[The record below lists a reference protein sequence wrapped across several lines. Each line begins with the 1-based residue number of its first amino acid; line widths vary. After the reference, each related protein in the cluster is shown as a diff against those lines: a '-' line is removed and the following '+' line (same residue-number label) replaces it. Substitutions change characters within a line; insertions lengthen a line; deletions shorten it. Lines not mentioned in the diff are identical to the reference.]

1 MTKIMLV
8 MICLALIVMA
18 MASTSAVA
26 LDLDFLEDDDYWV
39 YSTSETFAYVGGEG
53 ALTLNTSTMSEIAIG
68 ASFEEIIADTTSETY
83 ASGADYMV
91 LWSNSTTTKHT
102 PEYEETTT
110 ISSMTSTKING
121 MTSTKVPIGFSGEQ
135 RINNLLDTETPG
147 NRKIE
152 TIMENILSSGGNS
165 YTFEFLGSLP
175 LEEGLATLPPII
187 SADFSSPFS
196 SNFDDFKIGFETGAA
211 DTIEADGLIYTGR
224 LMVGLKLT
232 VEADDVDNLVGSV
245 LP

>member
-1 MTKIMLV
+1 MLV
-8 MICLALIVMA
+8 MVCLAWIVMA
-18 MASTSAVA
+18 MASTSAV
-26 LDLDFLEDDDYWV
+26 DLDFLEDDDYWA

-110 ISSMTSTKING
+110 ISSMTSTNING
-121 MTSTKVPIGFSGEQ
+121 MTSTKVPIGFYGEQ

-152 TIMENILSSGGNS
+152 TIMENILSFGDDS
-165 YTFEFLGSLP
+165 YTFEFLASLP

-196 SNFDDFKIGFETGAA
+196 SSFDDFKIGFETGAA

-232 VEADDVDNLVGSV
+232 VEGDDVDNLVGSV